1 MRDLILIEVYM
12 DETLRGYIKKLTPS
26 LYEEAH
32 SQFMLNVMTK
42 ISNEKLTSLYESK
55 ELQYY
60 LVRMARNMVVNF
72 CSDFNK
78 KYRSFLSYDNNSL
91 EDNSAGYL
99 DFIADSDSNVEDN
112 LIDIER
118 EYELNELIADVKQW
132 LKNRTKR
139 IEGAYYDEILFN
151 KYFSG
156 GMTFREIAEQT
167 KIPLSEIYNG
177 VAGTQNIVLIK
188 FQKRYDNIINK

>member
-1 MRDLILIEVYM
+1 MRDLILIEVYF

-42 ISNEKLTSLYESK
+42 IDKEKLIALHESK

-60 LVRMARNMVVNF
+60 LVSMARNMVVNF

-78 KYRSFLSYDNNSL
+78 KYRSFLSYDKFTDL
-91 EDNSAGYL
+91 DGYEEDKQYFLAT
-99 DFIADSDSNVEDN
+99 ASNVEEN
-112 LIDIER
+112 LIDVEK
-118 EYELNELIADVKQW
+118 EYLINELLLDVKAW
-132 LKNRTKR
+132 LKGRTDR

-156 GMTFREIAEQT
+156 GLTFREIAEQT

-177 VAGTQNIVLIK
+177 VSNAQSIVLTK
-188 FQKRYDNIINK
+188 FQERYERIINE

>member
-1 MRDLILIEVYM
+1 MRDLILIEVYF
-12 DETLRGYIKKLTPS
+12 DETLRGYIKKLTPH

-42 ISNEKLTSLYESK
+42 IDEDKLVRLHESK

-60 LVRMARNMVVNF
+60 LVTMARNMVVNF

-78 KYRSFLSYDNNSL
+78 KYRDYLSYDKWL
-91 EDNSAGYL
+91 DIDGYEEDKQRFL
-99 DFIADSDSNVEDN
+99 SNECSVEEG
-112 LIDIER
+112 LIDVEK
-118 EYELNELIADVKQW
+118 EYLINELILDVKAW
-132 LKNRTKR
+132 LKGRAER

-156 GMTFREIAEQT
+156 GLTFREIAEQT

-177 VAGTQNIVLIK
+177 VSNAQNIVLMK
-188 FQKRYDNIINK
+188 FQQRYDNIINQ